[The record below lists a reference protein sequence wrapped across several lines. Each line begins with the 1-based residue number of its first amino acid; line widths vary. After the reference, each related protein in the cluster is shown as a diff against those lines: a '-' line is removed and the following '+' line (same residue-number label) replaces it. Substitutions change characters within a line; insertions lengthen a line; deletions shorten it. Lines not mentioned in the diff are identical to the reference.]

1 MSMQYTAK
9 KPFNSVVIL
18 KEGELR
24 YRFQEDHIFKYIR
37 YNQITKVKVHTDLF
51 RRYFAYLL
59 APFMV
64 ISQMGV
70 GFAVGF
76 DWIVLLNVLVWL
88 LLMGVYLSRKKVYT
102 VQIKKGPLTAEVYAT
117 HQLKEAKMIQK
128 AIESHC

>member
-24 YRFQEDHIFKYIR
+24 YRFQEDHIFKDIR
-37 YNQITKVKVHTDLF
+37 YNQITKVKVHSDLF
-51 RRYFAYLL
+51 RQYFAYFL

-64 ISQMGV
+64 ISQLGV

-76 DWIVLLNVLVWL
+76 DWIVILNVLVWL
-88 LLMGVYLSRKKVYT
+88 LLIGVYLRSKKVYT

-117 HQLKEAKMIQK
+117 HQLKEAKMIQQ

>member
-18 KEGELR
+18 KEGEFR
-24 YRFQEDHIFKYIR
+24 YRFQEDHVFKDIR

-64 ISQMGV
+64 ISQLGV

-88 LLMGVYLSRKKVYT
+88 LLMVVYLRSKKVYT
-102 VQIKKGPLTAEVYAT
+102 VQIIKGPLTADIYAT
-117 HQLKEAKMIQK
+117 HQLKEAKMIQH